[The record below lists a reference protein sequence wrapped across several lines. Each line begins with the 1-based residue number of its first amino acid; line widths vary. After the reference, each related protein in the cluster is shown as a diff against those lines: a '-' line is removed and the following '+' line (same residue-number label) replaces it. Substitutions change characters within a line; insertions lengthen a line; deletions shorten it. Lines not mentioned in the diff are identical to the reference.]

1 MGLFENFPYSNF
13 HELNLDWILHKLKEL
28 ETEITNFVAINSVK
42 YANPIVWDITSQY
55 ETNTVV
61 LDSSGNAYL
70 SVQPVPAGVAL
81 DREEYWTKI
90 GNFSALWD
98 SVRSA
103 ITPYDEQHSTTASI
117 DHKPGDWVWLE
128 NDLLLITKN
137 ITAGDKYV
145 DGSNCKKTTVH
156 DLFSTLGDTITGEVN
171 ALSIELQ
178 NEITAR
184 TNGDANL
191 EQKINENSA
200 ELKNSL
206 FFLNPTSFGAVGD
219 GVTDDSDAIN
229 ATIAQ
234 AIEEGKQV
242 AFEKKTYFCT
252 KTINVPGNTVID
264 MNGATILSSAE
275 NGILIGRSDPV
286 ATTTITAAFT
296 GNAFPTFN
304 VADASNFN
312 IGDVVNVEDRQNL
325 YETSRAY
332 FYRGCTAVV
341 VGKSGNTLTLS
352 NAPTTDIAVGSVIY
366 TYGSTCAEIRNG
378 IVRGSNITSCVC
390 AIYFYGCLMSKA
402 VNMEAENFHKCIA
415 FYYCDSCT
423 AEFCKTGHAISENDA
438 WDSYGIVFASCNMC
452 SALHCITASGQHGI
466 THGGWTPTSN
476 SYIANCEI
484 GNENDQKF
492 SLDYHENSVNG
503 IIKNCIIHSGASTY
517 GRVVFENCSF
527 ISDPNLKYAQC
538 EIYLSSVQNRNSLDM
553 INCNASTMIVN
564 LRDKSDRKYLDHIKI
579 VNFKSIGAVNTA
591 GLKNTANCK
600 LVEIYNSD
608 NFAVSAKNTDCI
620 RMVNCKVTVDRNVLV
635 ADGGGSIEI
644 MDCKFTAR
652 YNAVNINNYENVCI
666 SNFTHSEALT
676 EASISINANAIN
688 LCNSD
693 FSAFT
698 REVNLSGNAL
708 DCVNA
713 KLKAPGTIT
722 STYAKF
728 INTVIAG
735 TTIDGRRIDGTIY
748 KETREADGTVKLVAL

>member
-1 MGLFENFPYSNF
+1 MGLFENFPYANF

-145 DGSNCKKTTVH
+145 DGSNCKKTNLH
-156 DLFSTLGDTITGEVN
+156 DLFTTLGDTITGEVN
-171 ALSIELQ
+171 NISGELQ

-184 TNGDANL
+184 ENGDTNL
-191 EQKINENSA
+191 QQKIDENSA

-242 AFEKKTYFCT
+242 AFDKKTYFCT

-275 NGILIGRSDPV
+275 NGIFIGRSDPV

-296 GNAFPTFN
+296 GYAFPTFN

-312 IGDVVNVEDRQNL
+312 IGDVVNIEDSQNL

-332 FYRGCTAVV
+332 YYRGCTAVV
-341 VGKSGNTLTLS
+341 VGKYGNTLTLS
-352 NAPTTDIAVGSVIY
+352 NAPTTDIAIGSAIR
-366 TYGSTCAEIRNG
+366 TYGNTSAEIRNG
-378 IVRGSNITSCVC
+378 ILRGSNITSCIR

-402 VNMEAENFHKCIA
+402 VDMEAENFHECIS

-423 AEFCKTGHAISENDA
+423 AEFCKTGHAKSTGDN
-438 WDSYGIVFASCNMC
+438 WDGYGIIFASCNMC

-466 THGGWTPTSN
+466 AHGGWTPTSN

-484 GNENDQKF
+484 KNETDTNY

-503 IIKNCIIHSGASTY
+503 IVMNCIIHKAAIIY

-527 ISDPNLKYAQC
+527 ISNPDLKYASC
-538 EIYLSSVQNRNSLDM
+538 DISPSSVKDRNSLDM
-553 INCNASTMIVN
+553 INCNASNMYIL
-564 LRDKSDRKYLDHIKI
+564 LRDNGQRIYIDHIKI
-579 VNFKSIGAVNTA
+579 VNLKSTGTVNTR
-591 GLKNTANCK
+591 GINNTANCK

-608 NFAVSAKNTDCI
+608 NVVVTAKNTDCI
-620 RMVNCKVTVDRNVLV
+620 RMENCKVTIDTTSML
-635 ADGGGSIEI
+635 ADGGVTLEI
-644 MDCKFTAR
+644 LNCKFTAR
-652 YNAVNINNYENVCI
+652 FNAVNINNYENVCI
-666 SNFTHSEALT
+666 TNFAHSEALT
-676 EASISINANAIN
+676 DASMIINANAIN

-693 FSAFT
+693 FRAFT
-698 REVNLSGNAL
+698 RSVSLSGNAL
-708 DCVNA
+708 ECVNA
-713 KLKAPGTIT
+713 KLKAAGTIT

-728 INTVIAG
+728 INTEIAG